1 MFENWKVSILYR
13 LFPFCIKSPVE
24 KFLWK
29 VNVSPYIILSHLL
42 SNKGSDSHIS
52 DLIWPW
58 SDLNAGCDTGDDLTD
73 KGDRVD
79 PGVRLITWHTVLWGE
94 TTLWQRKFLQ
104 RVNQYVQI
112 LSLFTIWQTVIQVAK
127 WPKSDPGVRSI
138 PSVISLLRQRGS
150 NSSAA
155 EAADQVT
162 SVCGQW
168 EVTWLIGNM
177 FAWIL
182 RICSDVFCNL
192 SNYSAEMGP
201 KEFEYNY

>member
-1 MFENWKVSILYR
+1 MPLLDGQTKNHSLYYWVKWYHAVRKIRGMFENWKVSILYR

-79 PGVRLITWHTVLWGE
+79 PGVRLITWH
-94 TTLWQRKFLQ
+94 
-104 RVNQYVQI
+104 I
-112 LSLFTIWQTVIQVAK
+112 A
-127 WPKSDPGVRSI
+127 P
-138 PSVISLLRQRGS
+138 LRW
-150 NSSAA
+150 NNPLA
-155 EAADQVT
+155 EK
-162 SVCGQW
+162 
-168 EVTWLIGNM
+168 I
-177 FAWIL
+177 FAESQP
-182 RICSDVFCNL
+182 ICSDIVTFYDLAN
-192 SNYSAEMGP
+192 SYSSCEVTEEWP
-201 KEFEYNY
+201 WS